1 MDGGYGD
8 GEMFAV
14 FILIMFSFCVFFSD
28 EVLLKLTYIC
38 VIFVIDFFAGPCA
51 DGYGVCCLNFV
62 TACQSNVKKNV
73 SYIQAH
79 FNYDTLPSS

>member
-1 MDGGYGD
+1 MDSFLSNLHALLRWGECKAYANCYMDGGYGD

-38 VIFVIDFFAGPCA
+38 VIFVIDFFCRALC
-51 DGYGVCCLNFV
+51 
-62 TACQSNVKKNV
+62 
-73 SYIQAH
+73 
-79 FNYDTLPSS
+79 